1 MELEFYKKISILIA
15 DDHAIVRQGLRTL
28 LELMPDFEVLG
39 ESVNGKE
46 AVVFVSNHKPDIV
59 LMDLKM
65 PEMDGIQAT
74 QIIRKSGVHTKIIA
88 LTSFLEADTIVAAV
102 QAGATSILLK
112 DVSPTDLVDAIRAT
126 VRGEV
131 RLHHSVARTLMA
143 QVAAKPETQKKVN
156 DQITNR
162 EMDVLKLVAKG
173 MSNNEIAKELV
184 LSEKTVKSH
193 ISSLL
198 GKLGLNDRTQLAI
211 YAYKNGLITNLS
223 E

>member
-1 MELEFYKKISILIA
+1 MELNSDKKITILIA

-39 ESVNGKE
+39 EAVNGKE
-46 AVVFVSNHKPDIV
+46 AVAFVNIHKPDII

-74 QIIRKSGVHTKIIA
+74 QSIQKSGVSTKVIA
-88 LTSFLEADTIVAAV
+88 LTSFLESETIIAAV

-112 DVSPTDLVDAIRAT
+112 DVSPTDLIDAIRGT
-126 VRGEV
+126 VRGEA
-131 RLHHSVARTLMA
+131 RLHHSVARTLMS
-143 QVAAKPETQKKVN
+143 QVASKPAAQSKVN
-156 DQITNR
+156 DQITER
-162 EMDVLKLVAKG
+162 EMEVLKLVAKG
-173 MSNNEIAKELV
+173 MTNAGIAAELV

-198 GKLGLNDRTQLAI
+198 GKLGLSDRTQLAI
-211 YAYKNGLITNLS
+211 YAFKNGLVTDIS
-223 E
+223 

>member
-1 MELEFYKKISILIA
+1 METESDKKITILIA

-28 LELMPDFEVLG
+28 LELMPDFKVLG
-39 ESVNGKE
+39 EVENGKS
-46 AVVFVSNHKPDIV
+46 AVAFVTEQVPDVI

-74 QIIRKSGVHTKIIA
+74 QMICKSGAQTKIIA
-88 LTSFLEADTIVAAV
+88 LTSFLEAETIIAAV

-112 DVSPTDLVDAIRAT
+112 DVSPNDLVEAIRAT
-126 VRGEV
+126 VHGEV
-131 RLHHSVARTLMA
+131 RLHHSVAKTLMA
-143 QVAAKPETQKKVN
+143 QVATKTETQKKVN
-156 DQITNR
+156 EQITER

-173 MSNNEIAKELV
+173 MSNNEIATELV
-184 LSEKTVKSH
+184 LSEKTIKSH

-211 YAYKNGLITNLS
+211 YAYKNGLVTNLS
-223 E
+223 

>member
-1 MELEFYKKISILIA
+1 MEPESDKKISILIA

-39 ESVNGKE
+39 EVVNGKE
-46 AVVFVSNHKPDIV
+46 AVAFVSNHKPDIV

-74 QIIRKSGVHTKIIA
+74 QAICKSAVPTKVIA
-88 LTSFLEADTIVAAV
+88 LTSFLESETIIAAV

-112 DVSPTDLVDAIRAT
+112 DVSPTDLVDAIRGT
-126 VRGEV
+126 MRGEV
-131 RLHHSVARTLMA
+131 RLHHSVARTLMS
-143 QVAAKPETQKKVN
+143 QVATKPETVKKVN
-156 DQITNR
+156 DQITDR

-173 MSNNEIAKELV
+173 MSNNEIAGELV

-211 YAYKNGLITNLS
+211 YAYKNGLVTNLS
-223 E
+223 